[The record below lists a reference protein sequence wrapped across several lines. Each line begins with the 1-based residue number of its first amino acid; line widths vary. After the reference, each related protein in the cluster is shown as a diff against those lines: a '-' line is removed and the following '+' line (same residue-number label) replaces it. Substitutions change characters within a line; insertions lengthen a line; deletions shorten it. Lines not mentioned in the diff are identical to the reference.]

1 VVDALVVAGHIKASH
16 VAMAALLSHNTPQ
29 RTFDAAMA
37 F

>member
-1 VVDALVVAGHIKASH
+1 MTPRFCSLLAFC
-16 VAMAALLSHNTPQ
+16 MATLEKYNTPQ